1 MSREE
6 KRLISFR
13 AEDGFLLNAL
23 LLTKSFN
30 NEEVDLLDRPIIIH
44 VHGVLGHFLARGTP
58 RLLPP
63 ALLEHGISSFSVNN
77 RMAFMGQIMGE
88 GIFDYAIK
96 DIDAAVDL
104 LRKEGFRKIF
114 IFGYSLGANIVAYHA
129 SQRPNAGIQGLILE
143 GCAFSLPDSQRK
155 RWEKWDSIPTYDEVY
170 VRAREV
176 LGKDPDKS
184 ANDQIFIVYRAWG
197 PTFNPFHVEIF
208 TYKTWWFMRGPE
220 AYNAMTFRV
229 ISKIKV
235 PILFLQGE
243 NDDILDPGEAKDL
256 ADLVH
261 KAGNHDITV
270 RYIPR
275 AMHDCMENPEET
287 VKSIVEWVSY
297 VDSNREKIIK

>member
-1 MSREE
+1 MSRQE
-6 KRLISFR
+6 KRLISFQS
-13 AEDGFLLNAL
+13 EDGFLLNAL
-23 LLTKSFN
+23 LLTKSF

-88 GIFDYAIK
+88 GIFDYAIR

-104 LRKEGFRKIF
+104 LKKEGFRKIF
-114 IFGYSLGANIVAYHA
+114 IFGYSLGANIVAYYA
-129 SQRPNAGIQGLILE
+129 SQRPNAGIQGVILE
-143 GCAFSLPDSQRK
+143 GCAFSLPDSQRR
-155 RWEKWDSIPTYDEVY
+155 RWEKWNSIPTYDEVY
-170 VRAREV
+170 GRAKEV
-176 LGKDPDKS
+176 LGNDPYKS

-220 AYNAMTFRV
+220 AYNAMTYRQ
-229 ISKIKV
+229 ISKVKV
-235 PILFLQGE
+235 PVLFLQGE
-243 NDDILDPGEAKDL
+243 NDDILEPGEAENL
-256 ADLVH
+256 ALLAH
-261 KAGNHDITV
+261 QAGNRDVTV

-297 VDSNREKIIK
+297 IDSGKSGIGK